1 MPIQYDYEAFL
12 AKFNHTKPKTSDDC
26 YTPPPVY
33 QAVLDY
39 VDAEGTPLGNLNIR
53 RPFFPGG
60 DFEAEAET
68 YGPQDIVIDNPP
80 FSKLAHILNLYTA
93 RGVRFFL
100 FCPTK
105 TATNS
110 MKTGR
115 TIIIGESV
123 LFSNGAF
130 LPVCFVTNLLPG
142 VAIRTAPSLAEAIRA
157 ANKVTREEIGKAR
170 PSIPRK
176 SLDPHITSVL
186 RLQKVNTEPLEIRN
200 TELSKVTDSKFF
212 GGAVLLSDAA
222 AARIQEAAAKAAA
235 KAAAAKAAAKIG
247 HISLSPAQQA
257 IVDELNQANQ

>member
-1 MPIQYDYEAFL
+1 MSIQYDYEAFL

-39 VDAEGTPLGNLNIR
+39 VDAEVTPLGNLNIR

-80 FSKLAHILNLYTA
+80 FSKLSTILNEYTA

-100 FCPTK
+100 FCPAK
-105 TATNS
+105 TATNG

-115 TIIIGESV
+115 TIIIGERV
-123 LFSNGAF
+123 LFANGAF
-130 LPVCFVTNLLPG
+130 LPVSFVTNLLPG
-142 VAIRTAPSLAEAIRA
+142 VAIRTAPSLAEALRA
-157 ANKVTREEIGKAR
+157 ANEVTREEIGKAR
-170 PSIPRK
+170 PSLPCN
-176 SLDPHITSVL
+176 SLDPHITSVI
-186 RLQKVNTEPLEIRN
+186 RLMKVNTEPLEIRSS
-200 TELSKVTDSKFF
+200 EVSKVTGSKFF
-212 GGAVLLSDAA
+212 GGALLTSDAA

-235 KAAAAKAAAKIG
+235 KTAAKAAAKTV
-247 HISLSPAQQA
+247 HIALSPEQQT